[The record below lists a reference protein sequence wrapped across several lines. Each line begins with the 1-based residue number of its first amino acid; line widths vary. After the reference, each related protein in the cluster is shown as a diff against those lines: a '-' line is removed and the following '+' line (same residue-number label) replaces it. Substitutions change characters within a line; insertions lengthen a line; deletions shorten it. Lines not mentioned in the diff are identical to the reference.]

1 MVPPPDSSAGA
12 GLGSHCHGGR
22 VAPPPSASV
31 SLFIYLFDFCLR
43 WVFIVARGLSLVAV
57 SGGYSS
63 LWCAGFSLPW
73 LLFVAE
79 HGL

>member
-1 MVPPPDSSAGA
+1 MTSLSF
-12 GLGSHCHGGR
+12 
-22 VAPPPSASV
+22 
-31 SLFIYLFDFCLR
+31 LFIYLFIYYIFLAALGLR
-43 WVFIVARGLSLVAV
+43 CCEQVSLFAV

-63 LWCAGFSLPW
+63 MLCAGFSLWW